1 VSTQVITVKPTQLAR
16 GLESYVKA
24 KLPVAI
30 WGSPGIGKSDIV
42 RQCGQRLGL
51 PVRDVRAVLLDPVDL
66 RGLPYVQNGV
76 SKWAVPDFLPQSGA
90 GILFLD
96 ELNRAPGMVQNACL
110 QLVLDRA
117 LGDYRLPAD
126 WSILTALNRE
136 SDGGGVNKMNSA
148 LTSRFA
154 THFELTPDVDDWSK
168 WAIGAGIEPV
178 LIAFLRYRPELL
190 HAFDRNARTFPCP
203 RTWAFVDSITKQHPP
218 VDLELPMI
226 AGSVGQGAA
235 VEYLA
240 FLKLYR
246 SLPSLDAILLNP
258 TGTPVPHEA
267 SSLYA
272 VACGLA
278 RRANAGNMGRV
289 IKYFDRLPAEYSVMG
304 VRDAV
309 TRDAT
314 LSACPE
320 FTQWAVTHSDV
331 VF

>member
-1 VSTQVITVKPTQLAR
+1 MSIEAITVKPSQLSRA
-16 GLESYVKA
+16 LDSYVRA
-24 KLPVAI
+24 KLPIAI

-42 RQCGQRLGL
+42 RQCGQRLGIQ
-51 PVRDVRAVLLDPVDL
+51 VKDVRAVLLDPVDL
-66 RGLPYVQNGV
+66 RGLPYVNNGR
-76 SKWAVPDFLPQSGA
+76 SHWAVPEFLPQSGA

-96 ELNRAPGMVQNACL
+96 ELNRAPALVQNACL

-117 LGDYRLPAD
+117 LGDYQLPAD
-126 WSILTALNRE
+126 WTIVTALNRE
-136 SDGGGVNKMNSA
+136 SDGGGVTRMNSA

-154 THFELTPDVDDWSK
+154 SHFELSVDLEDWCK
-168 WAIGAGIEPV
+168 WAITANLEPV
-178 LIAFLRYRPELL
+178 LVAFMRYRPELL
-190 HAFDRNARTFPCP
+190 HSFDRTARTFPCP
-203 RTWAFVDSITKQHPP
+203 RTWAFVDSITKQQPP
-218 VDLELPMI
+218 ADLELPMI
-226 AGSVGQGAA
+226 SGAVGHGAA

-258 TGTPVPHEA
+258 NAAPVPSEVSA
-267 SSLYA
+267 LYA
-272 VACGLA
+272 VSCGLA

-289 IKYFDRLPAEYSVMG
+289 IQYLDRLPVEYSVMG

-314 LSACPE
+314 LTGCPE
-320 FTQWAVTHSDV
+320 FTKWAVNHSDV